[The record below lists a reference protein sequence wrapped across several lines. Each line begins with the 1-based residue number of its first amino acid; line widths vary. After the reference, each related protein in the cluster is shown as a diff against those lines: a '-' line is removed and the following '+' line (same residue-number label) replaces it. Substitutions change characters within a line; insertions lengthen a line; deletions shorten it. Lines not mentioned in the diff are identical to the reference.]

1 MLDHPPQTYDAAGA
15 NPWNFIFIF
24 EIPWKQNTRRFFKIS
39 KFHRTHSD
47 QSATMSVLKI
57 RLYFNEIYCIFY
69 LSPIPDGQEPEDSEV
84 GGTLLLRLLCW
95 DNFFWSEDN
104 DDDVGGWIELESE
117 SDIRLRTWLLRKVL
131 RGAGGGGNA
140 GFPGQ

>member
-1 MLDHPPQTYDAAGA
+1 
-15 NPWNFIFIF
+15 
-24 EIPWKQNTRRFFKIS
+24 
-39 KFHRTHSD
+39 
-47 QSATMSVLKI
+47 MSVLKI